1 LLVNLSMSINH
12 SLQTFRALRMYKIVF
27 HDSSLY
33 PKQFSLCC
41 LLRLISASTDRNGYI
56 TYFCSMIKLL
66 HELEKRSC

>member
-1 LLVNLSMSINH
+1 
-12 SLQTFRALRMYKIVF
+12 MYKIVF

-33 PKQFSLCC
+33 PKQFSLRC

-56 TYFCSMIKLL
+56 TNFCSMIKLL